1 MRRLWGR
8 MAAMYGGSRWASATS
23 TLACDEQG
31 CLTLAA
37 DTWAQALTG
46 ISDAQIGE
54 GLRACLASIDDYVPT
69 PMLFRARCLG
79 IPPLAFVRLALR
91 DARLIKPTA
100 FTRLVWSLID
110 SYALAKADQQR
121 AERIVEDAYDLACEH
136 VMRGGTL
143 PDEPQGAIEAPQAAP
158 RTPAS
163 ASTVAESMDHIAR
176 SLGLA
181 VADGAEA

>member
-31 CLTLAA
+31 RLTLAA

-46 ISDAQIGE
+46 ITDVQIGE
-54 GLRACLASIDDYVPT
+54 GLRACLASSDDYVPT

-79 IPPLAFVRLALR
+79 IPSLAFVRLALR
-91 DARLIKPTA
+91 DARRIKPTA

-110 SYALAKADQQR
+110 SYALGKADQQR

-136 VMRGGTL
+136 VMRGGEL
-143 PDEPQGAIEAPQAAP
+143 PEESVAIEPPQQP
-158 RTPAS
+158 TRTPAS
-163 ASTVAESMDHIAR
+163 DATVAQSMR
-176 SLGLA
+176 GLRQLLGA
-181 VADGAEA
+181 SAEALGP